1 MPLPRSLRFPVTS
14 SRTRSESP
22 FPCRCR
28 QFWKRWISLEDNELK
43 RKALSRDETEPSF
56 LVIVLGLSDSL
67 TVSDW
72 YRVGEACN
80 FIWLLQ
86 IAPARCPYWRIKY
99 LYSSI
104 LPFAMPKLSNVF
116 EHSTNQL
123 SIGVKLL
130 NNFVAFDNLIRRT
143 KLWDAGSP
151 APWNGNKKKARKP
164 LPQQLWVRDSEL
176 FIYSSPFIES
186 RLDIIC
192 SLCAL
197 VFSSNA
203 LVCACRSLCNTLP
216 MIFQ

>member
-1 MPLPRSLRFPVTS
+1 MPSPRSLRFPVTS

-28 QFWKRWISLEDNELK
+28 QFWKRWILLEDNELK

-67 TVSDW
+67 MVSDW

-116 EHSTNQL
+116 EHSAIL
-123 SIGVKLL
+123 LFVGVKLSNIL
-130 NNFVAFDNLIRRT
+130 VSFGNLIRRT
-143 KLWDAGSP
+143 QLWDAGPSP
-151 APWNGNKKKARKP
+151 PWNGNKQKKPGSRWLINCESGIP
-164 LPQQLWVRDSEL
+164 SFL
-176 FIYSSPFIES
+176 FTV
-186 RLDIIC
+186 L
-192 SLCAL
+192 
-197 VFSSNA
+197 
-203 LVCACRSLCNTLP
+203 RS
-216 MIFQ
+216 